1 MKFVILFLLCLIAT
15 RYAYSQNSPTRSD
28 SVYKIKTARGW
39 AFVVPESRFDNA
51 VYRMI
56 RETKKDTLIRLQ
68 EKIIRADSI
77 QIETLKRIEKNLR
90 NELGYRIEITEEVEK
105 VAKENQKKNEALTK
119 TNRKLKRRSFFSIV
133 GNVASAVLIIILI
146 K

>member
-1 MKFVILFLLCLIAT
+1 
-15 RYAYSQNSPTRSD
+15 
-28 SVYKIKTARGW
+28 
-39 AFVVPESRFDNA
+39 
-51 VYRMI
+51 MI